1 MFRIYKSAILIV
13 LLMLTDLAPAFAQ
26 DAAFQIVNRWRN
38 TVIAASGQTA
48 VEQPDNGM
56 QTNQWIFENADE
68 GAFRFR
74 SVATGQYLHFSN
86 GVLSLGQVAQ
96 TAREAMWRL
105 EAVDEGHA
113 RISNLA
119 RPDIYLHT
127 QPEFLEASA
136 MQPNWWSA
144 MWRFDQV
151 ALSATNPPANG
162 TNQVDN
168 SNQQGGLQQ
177 SNQNGFAGNG
187 SGQQGGQVAGQTAN
201 NTYGKLPPP
210 PPSFG
215 TTAPASAPLQN
226 AQVVKL
232 FVQNRS
238 NFDLDVFVDDDN
250 GEQVF
255 LATLGPNQQ
264 LEQNSPIGL
273 IWRLAQ
279 NDVWLNAYQIEP
291 GDSEQVIVFP

>member
-1 MFRIYKSAILIV
+1 MYRIYKSAVLIV
-13 LLMLTDLAPAFAQ
+13 LLVLTDLVPAFAQ

-38 TVIAASGQTA
+38 TVIAASGQT
-48 VEQPDNGM
+48 VTEQPDNGLP
-56 QTNQWIFENADE
+56 TNHWIFENADE
-68 GAFRFR
+68 GTFRFR
-74 SVATGQYLHFSN
+74 SVATGQYLYFAN
-86 GVLSLGQVAQ
+86 GVLSLGQVPQ

-105 EAVDEGHA
+105 ETVDEGHA

-151 ALSATNPPANG
+151 ALTQPNAPLTAGNNQANN
-162 TNQVDN
+162 NQLD
-168 SNQQGGLQQ
+168 SGNQQTSSHG
-177 SNQNGFAGNG
+177 GFAPRP
-187 SGQQGGQVAGQTAN
+187 AIN
-201 NTYGKLPPP
+201 NAYGKLPPP
-210 PPSFG
+210 PRSFG
-215 TTAPASAPLQN
+215 ASAPAAPQN
-226 AQVVKL
+226 SQVVKL

-255 LATLGPNQQ
+255 LATLRPNQQ
-264 LEQNSPIGL
+264 LEQNSPVGL

-279 NDVWLNAYQIEP
+279 NDVWLDAYQIES